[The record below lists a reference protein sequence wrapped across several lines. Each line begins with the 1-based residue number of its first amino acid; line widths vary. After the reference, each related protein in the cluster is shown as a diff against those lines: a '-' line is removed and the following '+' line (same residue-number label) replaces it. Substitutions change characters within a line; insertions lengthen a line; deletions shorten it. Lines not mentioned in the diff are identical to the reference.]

1 MIDYIKSLARKYLR
15 FASQLKLHYFYS
27 EISKIKRCDVLLF
40 CHDVNRGLTLNG
52 LAYSP
57 LIDTICEELVGEN
70 IKCQAISL
78 PWSKLG
84 LKNTTTKSLLFNR
97 NYFIQR
103 IKNKIFK
110 SKSFESYDI
119 IFKKSQARYAIG
131 IGLPPSLC
139 LSAKRHGVVP
149 IEILHGIGYTF
160 IPWGWDKLD
169 TNELPSKLLV
179 LDDISKEAFKPLE
192 RKGVSIIKIPHPF
205 YKKIINSNYIIP
217 SEWAYNEK
225 HGSKNILVTLQWGY
239 NGEQPELIGILKNGM
254 FYEDL
259 KILIEKRSDFFWH
272 FRLHPVQ
279 IKGDMSNYAIS
290 FMKDFSSKYKNVIW
304 EKTSAVPLASV
315 AAVCDAHITM
325 NSMSCYDVAM
335 LGLPSLVL
343 CPVTRD
349 DGIYKD
355 YFADLVSD
363 GYVIKEKVNVNF
375 IENWLDN
382 AKKKNSRSLGV
393 CEIDAWEKLMFEVKS
408 GAGMANEL

>member
-1 MIDYIKSLARKYLR
+1 
-15 FASQLKLHYFYS
+15 
-27 EISKIKRCDVLLF
+27 
-40 CHDVNRGLTLNG
+40 
-52 LAYSP
+52 
-57 LIDTICEELVGEN
+57 
-70 IKCQAISL
+70 L

-84 LKNTTTKSLLFNR
+84 SKNTTTKSLLFNR

-110 SKSFESYDI
+110 SKSFESYDF
-119 IFKKSQARYAIG
+119 IFKKSQARFAIG
-131 IGLPPSLC
+131 IGLHPSLC
-139 LSAKRHGVVP
+139 LSAKRHGVLP

-160 IPWGWDKLD
+160 IPWGWDKLNI
-169 TNELPSKLLV
+169 NELPSKILV
-179 LDDISKEAFKPLE
+179 LDDISKETFKPLE
-192 RKGVSIIKIPHPF
+192 RKGVSIIKAPHPF
-205 YKKIINSNYIIP
+205 YKKIIDPHYIIP
-217 SEWAYNEK
+217 SEWAYTER

-239 NGEQPELIGILKNGM
+239 NGEQPELSGILKNGM
-254 FYEDL
+254 FYEEL
-259 KILIEKRSDFFWH
+259 ELLIEKRSDFFWH

-279 IKGDMSNYAIS
+279 IKGTLSSYAIS
-290 FMKDFSSKYKNVIW
+290 FMKNFSSKYKNVIW

-363 GYVIKEKVNVNF
+363 GYVIKEKININF

-382 AKKKNSRSLGV
+382 IAKKKPRLLGICDDDV
-393 CEIDAWEKLMFEVKS
+393 WNKLICEVKACTE
-408 GAGMANEL
+408 G